1 MKKVILFL
9 MTTLILSSCGGSDD
23 NLQSS
28 IIGKWNKSKE
38 IKEYSNGSIEEAT
51 LSACDLKETLE
62 LKSNGQVILTK
73 YSGTNCEDVRASEG
87 AYSFNKSNN
96 ELTLP
101 GNNKQIVEVS
111 GDNMNFK
118 FTVTGV
124 ENYIKTVYFTRIN

>member
-23 NLQSS
+23 NLQSG
-28 IIGKWNKSKE
+28 IIGKWNKAKE
-38 IKEYSNGSIEEAT
+38 TKEYSNGNTEEVI
-51 LSACDLKETLE
+51 LSTCDLKETLE
-62 LKSNGQVILTK
+62 LKSNEQVILTK
-73 YSGTNCEDVRASEG
+73 YSGANCEYSRVSEG
-87 AYSFNKSNN
+87 VYSFNESNN

-111 GDNMNFK
+111 GDSMNFK